1 MKSPSTLVRAL
12 MVLIVWLVLCWFIGT
27 WLHLHGSNLWL
38 LRIGLAV
45 LGLAGFA
52 GYLWVHYR
60 SNSSGGGA
68 HDEVD
73 LLLHEA
79 NARLQA
85 SQPGQRRNGDQS
97 PGHLFT
103 G

>member
-1 MKSPSTLVRAL
+1 M
-12 MVLIVWLVLCWFIGT
+12 
-27 WLHLHGSNLWL
+27 WL

-85 SQPGQRRNGDQS
+85 SHLGSAATVTNLPAIFLLGD
-97 PGHLFT
+97 T
-103 G
+103 GTAKTSTVLQCGTGA